1 MRLRIYMM
9 AVALMAATGC
19 GKKSDKT
26 AISRDRDAAAVV
38 VVQRTPTG
46 VTFTDE
52 VEPNDSNGQPG
63 ALEVPGGIRGALD
76 GETDVDL
83 YRLAIVEP
91 GWLALEV
98 SGIEG
103 VDLILELRDGA
114 GASLAR
120 SDRGPARTI
129 EGVPNY
135 RVEKGSYL
143 VAVSEFVKKRS
154 KSKRGK
160 GDQGRT
166 GPSPGY
172 ELSATL
178 ASGEPEPYHEREPNH
193 GAAEALELPI
203 TTDGFGFVGW
213 RDDIDRWR
221 FSVEGLSE
229 EYGLDID
236 LTPVEGVQLTLEVLD
251 DNGDPVL
258 SRKGDKSKAVAV
270 RSLARK
276 PGHEHYYVRVSGRG
290 SNPVERYALR
300 FSNHLL
306 DLEEEREPNDELA
319 GATPAWRETDRDSG
333 TATGMLLPGDAD
345 WFALT
350 VPASSQLTV
359 TVSPPA
365 EVDVA
370 LAVANKDGGILGES
384 DAEKVGG
391 REALHDIPVSGA
403 IYIIVKGQ
411 GSADTLEPYELS
423 WSLGFGAPAPAAPAA
438 SGDPSYDPYE
448 ED

>member
-1 MRLRIYMM
+1 MM
-9 AVALMAATGC
+9 AWACIIAVVLMAASGC
-19 GKKSDKT
+19 GKKSDRT

-38 VVQRTPTG
+38 VVQRTPLG
-46 VTFTDE
+46 VSFTDE
-52 VEPNDSNGQPG
+52 VEPNDTSEQAG
-63 ALEVPGGIRGALD
+63 ALDLPGGIRGTLD
-76 GETDVDL
+76 GEADVDL
-83 YRLAIVEP
+83 YRLTVSEP

-98 SGIEG
+98 SGIDG
-103 VDLILELRDGA
+103 VDLILELRDDS

-135 RVEKGSYL
+135 RVEKGRYL
-143 VAVSEFVKKRS
+143 VAVSEFVKKRA
-154 KSKRGK
+154 KTKRGK

-166 GPSPGY
+166 GRSPTY
-172 ELSATL
+172 ELTATL
-178 ASGEPEPYHEREPNH
+178 ASTEPEPHHEREPNQ

-203 TTDGFGFVGW
+203 TTDGFGFIGW
-213 RDDIDRWR
+213 RDDVDRWR
-221 FSVEGLSE
+221 ISVEGLSE

-276 PGHEHYYVRVSGRG
+276 PGHEHYYVRISGRG
-290 SNPVERYALR
+290 SNPIERYALR

-306 DLEEEREPNDELA
+306 DLEEEREPNDDRA
-319 GATPAWRETDRDSG
+319 SATPVWREPGRDSG
-333 TATGMLLPGDAD
+333 TASGRLLPGDVD

-350 VPASSQLTV
+350 VPPASQLTI

-391 REALHDIPVSGA
+391 REALHDIPVSGS

-423 WSLGFGAPAPAAPAA
+423 WSLGFGAPAPAAPD
-438 SGDPSYDPYE
+438 SRGDPSYDPYD